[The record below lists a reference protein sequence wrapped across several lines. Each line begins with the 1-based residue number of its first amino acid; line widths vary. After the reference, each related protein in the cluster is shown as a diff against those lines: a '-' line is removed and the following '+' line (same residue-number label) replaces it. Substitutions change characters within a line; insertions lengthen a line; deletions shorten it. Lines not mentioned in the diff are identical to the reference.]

1 LSLERTALFVR
12 VANILRTKIRDVAD
26 PDVLDLIVTLTD
38 LVGWEV
44 TDVSQMNVHDFFVHC
59 DSKGFLREFGSSAHS
74 RPLLSRT
81 LTDSSPSVRTLSSE
95 MTLLRG
101 GSIEPFEDH
110 TFFRFLLSWLEICRP
125 PEFFHA
131 PPDVSAQTR
140 IILQRRANGDL

>member
-1 LSLERTALFVR
+1 M
-12 VANILRTKIRDVAD
+12 ANTLRTKIRDLAD
-26 PDVLDLIVTLTD
+26 PDVLDLIISLTD

-44 TDVSQMNVHDFFVHC
+44 ADVSQMNVHDFFVHC
-59 DSKGFLREFGSSAHS
+59 ESKGFLKEFGSLPKSDS
-74 RPLLSRT
+74 PLTLS
-81 LTDSSPSVRTLSSE
+81 LADSSLGVRTLSSE
-95 MTLLRG
+95 MMLLRG

-131 PPDVSAQTR
+131 PPEVSAQTR